1 MSVDTLAQADGSL
14 VVAGGHDGI
23 EALYSTEVLMVE
35 SNGEFANEW
44 CVEPSSRAIHH
55 RTNAARWAVGPSCT
69 LLNSVDVDVVKLTHI
84 SL

>member
-1 MSVDTLAQADGSL
+1 MSVDTLVQADGSL

-44 CVEPSSRAIHH
+44 YVEP
-55 RTNAARWAVGPSCT
+55 
-69 LLNSVDVDVVKLTHI
+69 
-84 SL
+84 